1 MPYQPQAKGKISVDG
16 PGLKLREKA
25 DPKASY
31 TYQLEAFRDAVA
43 GSLTNRTGPAAAIE
57 TMETIDAIYLA
68 AGMGLR
74 EPS

>member
-1 MPYQPQAKGKISVDG
+1 
-16 PGLKLREKA
+16 
-25 DPKASY
+25 
-31 TYQLEAFRDAVA
+31 VA